1 MEWAEGRADTALRM
15 IAHGMDTASVAL
27 FTGLEPDEI
36 EALRKRGEK
45 PGEEA

>member
-1 MEWAEGRADTALRM
+1 M

-27 FTGLEPDEI
+27 FTGLDPDEI
-36 EALRKRGEK
+36 EALREAKER